1 MDDTTGSDDRPDD
14 RPAGRIGPVDGDAAA
29 GGRRRAGW
37 FRRAR
42 RAEATPPAPGR
53 PASAGSP
60 RNAGGLRRPAAEGE
74 PASRDD
80 TPPFGRRRR
89 GRFAVGGVAVLVVG
103 ALVAALFVLPVR
115 AWLGQRRALAEAEEQ
130 LDVIWR
136 ENKRLEGVYD
146 QLQTD
151 EVIEQQ
157 AREQFGLIKP
167 GEQALSVL
175 PAPAATALPT
185 GWPYD
190 QVQAILWIRI
200 AATADGG

>member
-1 MDDTTGSDDRPDD
+1 MRADGAAEQAEHGEQKDATGPRSARFS
-14 RPAGRIGPVDGDAAA
+14 RGAHGD
-29 GGRRRAGW
+29 
-37 FRRAR
+37 
-42 RAEATPPAPGR
+42 
-53 PASAGSP
+53 
-60 RNAGGLRRPAAEGE
+60 AGGLRRPAAEGE

-146 QLQTD
+146 ELQTD

-200 AATADGG
+200 AAAADGG

>member
-1 MDDTTGSDDRPDD
+1 MDDTTGSRRRPRR
-14 RPAGRIGPVDGDAAA
+14 RPSRPHRAGRRSRCADGAAEQGGSGEHGEQNDATGP
-29 GGRRRAGW
+29 RS
-37 FRRAR
+37 AR
-42 RAEATPPAPGR
+42 FSREPT
-53 PASAGSP
+53 
-60 RNAGGLRRPAAEGE
+60 NAGGLRRPAAEGE

>member
-1 MDDTTGSDDRPDD
+1 MGDGTGEPGGGVQEPRETAGQG
-14 RPAGRIGPVDGDAAA
+14 PADQQDSTGP
-29 GGRRRAGW
+29 RS
-37 FRRAR
+37 AR
-42 RAEATPPAPGR
+42 FSR
-53 PASAGSP
+53 ASAVGE
-60 RNAGGLRRPAAEGE
+60 AGGLRRAPDASE
-74 PASRDD
+74 PVSRDD
-80 TPPFGRRRR
+80 TPPFGRRRH
-89 GRFAVGGVAVLVVG
+89 GRFAIGGVAVLVVA
-103 ALVAALFVLPVR
+103 ALVAALFVLPVK

-146 QLQTD
+146 ELQTD

-167 GEQALSVL
+167 GEKALSVL
-175 PAPAATALPT
+175 PAPAATGLPT

-200 AATADGG
+200 AAEATTG

>member
-1 MDDTTGSDDRPDD
+1 MDDTTGPDD
-14 RPAGRIGPVDGDAAA
+14 ELGPIAPIHGAADAPDGAAEQAELDEQKDAT
-29 GGRRRAGW
+29 GPRS
-37 FRRAR
+37 AR
-42 RAEATPPAPGR
+42 FSREPTGDTA
-53 PASAGSP
+53 
-60 RNAGGLRRPAAEGE
+60 GLRRPAAEGE

-130 LDVIWR
+130 LDVIWQ
-136 ENKRLEGVYD
+136 ENKRLETVYD
-146 QLQTD
+146 ELQTD

-200 AATADGG
+200 AAAADGG

>member
-1 MDDTTGSDDRPDD
+1 MDDATGPDGAPD
-14 RPAGRIGPVDGDAAA
+14 AGAGAEEPTGAQAGEQQTGQPESGEQQDATGPKSAQFSRQGPGGDAGA
-29 GGRRRAGW
+29 
-37 FRRAR
+37 
-42 RAEATPPAPGR
+42 
-53 PASAGSP
+53 
-60 RNAGGLRRPAAEGE
+60 LRRPAPEGE

-89 GRFAVGGVAVLVVG
+89 GRFAVGAVAVLVVG

-130 LDVIWR
+130 LDVIWK
-136 ENKRLEGVYD
+136 ENKRLEDVYD
-146 QLQTD
+146 ELQTD

-175 PAPAATALPT
+175 PAPAATALPS

-200 AATADGG
+200 AAEAESG

>member
-1 MDDTTGSDDRPDD
+1 MGDDTTDPGD
-14 RPAGRIGPVDGDAAA
+14 GPEQPPEPKDGDSAEQRDATGPRSA
-29 GGRRRAGW
+29 SFSRGTEGG
-37 FRRAR
+37 
-42 RAEATPPAPGR
+42 E
-53 PASAGSP
+53 
-60 RNAGGLRRPAAEGE
+60 AGGLRRARDATE
-74 PASRDD
+74 PVSRDD

-89 GRFAVGGVAVLVVG
+89 GRFAIGGVAVLVVG
-103 ALVAALFVLPVR
+103 ALVAALFVLPVK

-130 LDVIWR
+130 LDVIWK
-136 ENKRLEGVYD
+136 ENKRLEVVYD
-146 QLQTD
+146 ELQTD

-175 PAPAATALPT
+175 PAPAATGLPT

-200 AATADGG
+200 AAEANTG

>member
-1 MDDTTGSDDRPDD
+1 MDDDTTEPTGGHAEPSEP
-14 RPAGRIGPVDGDAAA
+14 GRGDPSEQRDATGPRSARFSRGAAA
-29 GGRRRAGW
+29 R
-37 FRRAR
+37 
-42 RAEATPPAPGR
+42 E
-53 PASAGSP
+53 
-60 RNAGGLRRPAAEGE
+60 AGGLRRAPDASE
-74 PASRDD
+74 PVSRDD

-89 GRFAVGGVAVLVVG
+89 GRFAIGGVAVLVVG
-103 ALVAALFVLPVR
+103 ALVAALFVLPVK

-146 QLQTD
+146 ELQTD

-175 PAPAATALPT
+175 PAPAATGLPT

-200 AATADGG
+200 AAEANTG